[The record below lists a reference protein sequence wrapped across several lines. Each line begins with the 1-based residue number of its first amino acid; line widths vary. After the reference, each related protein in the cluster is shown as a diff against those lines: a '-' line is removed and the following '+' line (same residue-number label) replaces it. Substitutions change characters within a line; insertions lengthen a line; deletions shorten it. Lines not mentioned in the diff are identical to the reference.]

1 MISPALVVLI
11 ELGHQ
16 PKVPSSKHSL
26 QLGIVEGATEKGGLR
41 GKERRYLNLRS
52 DRVQSK

>member
-26 QLGIVEGATEKGGLR
+26 QLGIVEGETEKGGLR